1 VDGEIQAEL
10 RQINTRLGRME
21 AQLDTHV
28 AAHMALAGGTNERVV
43 GLEVRT
49 LDLKRSV
56 DKMRTMSGILGTIAG
71 VVAGTIAVL
80 LGKQQ

>member
-1 VDGEIQAEL
+1 MDGEIQAEL

-43 GLEVRT
+43 GPIGAIPYPADETEQIVT
-49 LDLKRSV
+49 KKRLCRRS
-56 DKMRTMSGILGTIAG
+56 L
-71 VVAGTIAVL
+71 
-80 LGKQQ
+80 